1 MIYIIDAN
9 NLAGKLNLLPEVDF
23 DKQLIKIIE
32 DYNRGKGKKIFLV
45 FDGIDRYGDKYTS
58 GNIIIIRAPRD
69 NFYKTADDKI
79 IELAQNIVE
88 TVKDDL
94 TVITDDLGIK
104 DLIFKNNLD
113 NRRKI
118 EIINARDFA
127 KKINYLQS
135 KELDGD
141 GDKRIDSEAAAKMN
155 KELLELWKNK

>member
-58 GNIIIIRAPRD
+58 GNITIIRAPQD

-79 IELAQNIVE
+79 VELAQNIVE